1 MAKSVNLDSSTRL
14 DITCRKGDTF
24 VLTTKVKNSSGGNY
38 VWSGHTVKMEVRT
51 SDTGTVV
58 IPNAN
63 VTPNTST
70 NGTLIITIDASNMGI
85 DGGMYVYDV
94 EITDGNG
101 KVATWLHGL
110 FIVNEDVTEVA

>member
-38 VWSGHTVKMEVRT
+38 SWSGHSVKMEVRT

-58 IPNAN
+58 VPDAE
-63 VTPNTST
+63 TTANTST
-70 NGTLIITIDASNMGI
+70 NGTLIITIDAANMDM

-94 EITDGNG
+94 EVTDSNS
-101 KVATWLHGL
+101 KVSTWLHGL
-110 FIVNEDVTEVA
+110 FIVNEDVTE

>member
-38 VWSGHTVKMEVRT
+38 AWSGHTVKMEVRT

-58 IPNAN
+58 VPDSE
-63 VTPNTST
+63 TSPNTNT
-70 NGTLIITIDASNMGI
+70 NGTLIITIDAANMDM

-94 EITDGNG
+94 EVTDSNG
-101 KVATWLHGL
+101 KVSTWLHGL
-110 FIVNEDVTEVA
+110 FIVNEDVTE